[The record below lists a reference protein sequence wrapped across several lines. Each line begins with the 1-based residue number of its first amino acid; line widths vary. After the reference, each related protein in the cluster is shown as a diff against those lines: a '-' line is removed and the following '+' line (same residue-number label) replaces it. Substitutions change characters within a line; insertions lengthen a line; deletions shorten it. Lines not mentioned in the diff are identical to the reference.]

1 MNFFLRGHVKG
12 LVYVSNYENMNQLK
26 AAITAAF
33 QQVTPGMVASAV
45 TSFVRRLS
53 LVIEADG
60 GHIEV

>member
-1 MNFFLRGHVKG
+1 MDFFLWGHEKG
-12 LVYVSNYENMNQLK
+12 LVYTSNYENMNQLK